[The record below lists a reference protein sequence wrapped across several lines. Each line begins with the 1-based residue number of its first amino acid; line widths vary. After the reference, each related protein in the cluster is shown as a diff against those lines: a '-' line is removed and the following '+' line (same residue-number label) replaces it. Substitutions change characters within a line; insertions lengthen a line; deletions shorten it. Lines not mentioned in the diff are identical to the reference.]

1 MKESYFY
8 AKEKPPNLHGKSL
21 EGPSTAKH
29 LKKKKKSKNIRESIT
44 YMQYKRSKAESM
56 FHPLKILVSLHSL
69 SVS

>member
-29 LKKKKKSKNIRESIT
+29 LKKKKKN
-44 YMQYKRSKAESM
+44 Q
-56 FHPLKILVSLHSL
+56 KI
-69 SVS
+69 

>member
-29 LKKKKKSKNIRESIT
+29 LKKKKKIKK
-44 YMQYKRSKAESM
+44 YKRIYYIHA
-56 FHPLKILVSLHSL
+56 I
-69 SVS
+69 